1 MSSRKSGDQ
10 ALILYYPDYKISS
23 DDEKKTYQINQQG
36 GRQYVDVRIADGTST
51 ESLIRETYNKL
62 DKVARQTHPVWNA
75 ARKFTELEA
84 CLTGEAE
91 DAYSFLVDRDYPD
104 AADKTNDNYER
115 LKRHMITYMSD
126 HVLPGNKIHKY
137 ISDKIKYEDCKMND
151 ETGRFEKPTKILNR
165 MERLRGYGAS
175 MDHNMGQNFMSDDDM
190 KRAFYDIFPSKMTRW
205 LENDQNIDP
214 FDPQNPISAQGIA
227 DHMQRYWNLHF
238 QSYDKNDKRKDT
250 KRKRY
255 DDDDT
260 DDDDSTSSSHTD
272 YDDMKKKERNEDE
285 NNNGK
290 KNDNRGY
297 GNCPIHHGRYKHG
310 WYNCFL
316 NPYSHK
322 YDAEAGRKFFDTEAN
337 NDNAWYRNVYL
348 SRQGV
353 SDQSHDRNGGGRGYD
368 RGREYHGGRGYSGRG
383 YNNGRGSQG
392 RGGGYDNGNSGRG
405 GASHSGHASNNNGN
419 NDGYWID
426 HPAPTVQYVRPAP
439 PEQYHQVP
447 ADHAVQPM
455 VRQRGSQYGQ
465 RYGYW

>member
-104 AADKTNDNYER
+104 AADKTNDNYEE

-238 QSYDKNDKRKDT
+238 QSYDKNDKKKDT

-255 DDDDT
+255 DDT
-260 DDDDSTSSSHTD
+260 DDDDSISSSHTD
-272 YDDMKKKERNEDE
+272 YDDMKKNERND
-285 NNNGK
+285 GK
-290 KNDNRGY
+290 KNDNRGF

-322 YDAEAGRKFFDTEAN
+322 YDAEAGKKFFDTEAN

-348 SRQGV
+348 SRQGA
-353 SDQSHDRNGGGRGYD
+353 SDQSHDHNGGGRGYD
-368 RGREYHGGRGYSGRG
+368 RGRGYHGRG

-392 RGGGYDNGNSGRG
+392 RGGVYDNGSSGRG

-439 PEQYHQVP
+439 EQYHQVP
-447 ADHAVQPM
+447 ADHAEQPM

-465 RYGYW
+465 RYEYW

>member
-104 AADKTNDNYER
+104 AADKTNDNYEE

-238 QSYDKNDKRKDT
+238 QSYDKNDKKKDT

-255 DDDDT
+255 DDT
-260 DDDDSTSSSHTD
+260 DDDDSISSSHTD
-272 YDDMKKKERNEDE
+272 YDDMKKNERND
-285 NNNGK
+285 GK
-290 KNDNRGY
+290 KNDNRGF

-322 YDAEAGRKFFDTEAN
+322 YDAEAGKKFFDTEAN

-348 SRQGV
+348 SRQGA
-353 SDQSHDRNGGGRGYD
+353 SDQSHDHNGGGRGYVVAKEEV
-368 RGREYHGGRGYSGRG
+368 EYMIMAAVDVAELPILDTPATIMATTMGIGSIIQLLQ
-383 YNNGRGSQG
+383 YNTFVQLQNNIIRYQQIMLSNLW
-392 RGGGYDNGNSGRG
+392 YDNVALNMGNVM
-405 GASHSGHASNNNGN
+405 NTGN
-419 NDGYWID
+419 
-426 HPAPTVQYVRPAP
+426 PTSLRMIP
-439 PEQYHQVP
+439 
-447 ADHAVQPM
+447 
-455 VRQRGSQYGQ
+455 
-465 RYGYW
+465 